1 MKSILLVMLTQVIK
15 QLIGSTNWAEI
26 FQAVADAALTPGL
39 SGAERRQRA
48 LDRIETEVEAV
59 GSSLTNLALEA
70 AVQLVKQKT
79 VG

>member
-1 MKSILLVMLTQVIK
+1 MKSILLAMLTQVIK
-15 QLIGSTNWAEI
+15 QLIGSTNWAGI

-39 SGAERRQRA
+39 SGEQRRQRA
-48 LDRIETEVEAV
+48 LDRIEQEVDAV

>member
-15 QLIGSTNWAEI
+15 QLIGSTNWTEI

>member
-1 MKSILLVMLTQVIK
+1 MKSILISLLIKVIK

-39 SGAERRQRA
+39 SGEQRRQRA

-59 GSSLTNLALEA
+59 GDSLTNLAIEA
-70 AVQLVKQKT
+70 AVQLIKSKRA
-79 VG
+79 G

>member
-1 MKSILLVMLTQVIK
+1 MKSILLAMLTQVIK

-59 GSSLTNLALEA
+59 GSSLTNLAIEA

>member
-1 MKSILLVMLTQVIK
+1 MQSILISVLIQIIK

-48 LDRIETEVEAV
+48 LERIETEAAAI
-59 GSSLTNLALEA
+59 GGSLTNLAIEA
-70 AVQLVKQKT
+70 AVQLVKQKNA
-79 VG
+79 G

>member
-1 MKSILLVMLTQVIK
+1 MKGILLALLTQVIK

-59 GSSLTNLALEA
+59 GSSLTNLAIEA